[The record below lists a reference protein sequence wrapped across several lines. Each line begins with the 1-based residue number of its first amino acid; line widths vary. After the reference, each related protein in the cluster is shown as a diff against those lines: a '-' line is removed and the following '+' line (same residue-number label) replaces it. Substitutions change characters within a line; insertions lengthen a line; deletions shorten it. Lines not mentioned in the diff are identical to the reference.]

1 VTAATS
7 PPASFALPALPVLKT
22 ATIFGRA
29 IRYYDIGEGP
39 PLVLI
44 HGIGGDAD
52 QWAFVFGAL
61 AAANRVIAFDL
72 LGFGRSDKPAI
83 DYRVEGYVEFLD
95 RLLRAIGIGRA
106 SVLGHS
112 YGGWIAA
119 SFALAFPERVD
130 KLVLADAAG
139 IDAGA
144 TPIPIDL
151 NVSSRRAMRESFEF
165 MFHDKAFASDALVDL
180 AYSLHLE
187 RGDGHAIRS
196 ALATL
201 ADSREKLDAR
211 LGELRVPTLL
221 LWGEQDALTPVAM
234 AHEFHRRITGSRL
247 ELIPECGHLP
257 PLEKAAEF
265 ARAVTRFLRDPTFR
279 SG

>member
-1 VTAATS
+1 
-7 PPASFALPALPVLKT
+7 LPVLKT

-61 AAANRVIAFDL
+61 SAANRVIAFDL

-95 RLLRAIGIGRA
+95 RLLRAIGIHRSA
-106 SVLGHS
+106 VLGHS
-112 YGGWIAA
+112 FGGWIAA
-119 SFALAFPERVD
+119 EFALRFPECVE
-130 KLVLADAAG
+130 KLVLVDAAG

-144 TPIPIDL
+144 AEIPIDL
-151 NVSSRRAMRESFEF
+151 NVSSRRAMREAFEF
-165 MFHDKAFASDALVDL
+165 MFHDQAFASDALVDL
-180 AYSLHLE
+180 AYALHLE
-187 RGDGHAIRS
+187 RGDGYAIRS

-201 ADSREKLDAR
+201 ADPREKLDAR
-211 LGELRVPTLL
+211 LSELRVPTLL
-221 LWGEQDALTPVAM
+221 VWGERDALTPVAM
-234 AHEFHRRITGSRL
+234 AREFHRRIAGSRL

-265 ARAVTRFLRDPTFR
+265 ARAVTRFLREH
-279 SG
+279 

>member
-1 VTAATS
+1 MSPAA
-7 PPASFALPALPVLKT
+7 PSFALPALPVLKT

-61 AAANRVIAFDL
+61 SAANRVIAFDL

-95 RLLRAIGIGRA
+95 RLLRAIGIHRSA
-106 SVLGHS
+106 VLGHS
-112 YGGWIAA
+112 FGGWIAA
-119 SFALAFPERVD
+119 EFALRFPECVE
-130 KLVLADAAG
+130 KLVLVDAAG

-144 TPIPIDL
+144 AEIPIDL
-151 NVSSRRAMRESFEF
+151 NVSSRRAMREAFEF
-165 MFHDKAFASDALVDL
+165 MFHDQAFASDALVDL
-180 AYSLHLE
+180 AYALHLE
-187 RGDGHAIRS
+187 RGDGYAIRS

-201 ADSREKLDAR
+201 ADPREKLDAR
-211 LGELRVPTLL
+211 LSELRVPTLL
-221 LWGEQDALTPVAM
+221 VWGERDALTPVAM
-234 AHEFHRRITGSRL
+234 AREFHRRIAGSRL

-265 ARAVTRFLRDPTFR
+265 ARAVTRFLREH
-279 SG
+279 